1 MSNTTLLKEAQR
13 FHAALLTSGF
23 RNHAYRCNLLLRAYA
38 RCGALSH
45 ARSLL
50 LQMPLPTLVSFNTL
64 LSGFVRSGRIDDAID
79 LFDAM
84 PATDAHSYNTVICG
98 LVRIHRVREAFAR
111 FLRMAR
117 SHVRPDDFTCS
128 TIVACCD
135 LSGGRQLHALMVKVA
150 SLTSDPFAGTNLLRM
165 YGDAGEMC
173 DARKVFDEMGHR
185 DLTSWNVL
193 IDCYFK
199 SGMGELCIKIFVEM
213 VRDRIRLDE
222 FTLATVMNELASC
235 SSVSKG
241 MQVHSLVVRAGFI
254 MDRFCC
260 NALLNLYSKGGFV
273 SSAMK
278 LFDDM
283 TDPDVVSW
291 TIMISGLEVGG
302 HIIDAFEVFNSMRMA
317 EVEPNSFTFGT
328 LIGCCANVNAFD
340 IGKQFHALVLKNGLE
355 LDVVV
360 GSTIVN
366 MYSKC
371 GEITDALRLFQ
382 SLPERDIV
390 SWNGVICGLAQ
401 NGEATTALQLF
412 DEMVQLRLNGIMPNH
427 VTFVG
432 VLTACSRAG
441 LIRKGCSIFNDMVDV
456 YSCEP
461 QAEHYAC
468 MVDLF
473 ARSGLLEEAEVII
486 QSLST
491 EPNIILWGALLGAC
505 KSRGNLVMAKRIVK
519 RLYVSEPMNSSD
531 YVLLANL
538 YAANKEWDDVFK
550 VSNAPWLLKS
560 KKAHASLPATANVMK
575 IATPIAL
582 AVIVTVSASI

>member
-1 MSNTTLLKEAQR
+1 
-13 FHAALLTSGF
+13 
-23 RNHAYRCNLLLRAYA
+23 
-38 RCGALSH
+38 
-45 ARSLL
+45 
-50 LQMPLPTLVSFNTL
+50 MPPCLHLASEITPTVATCCSAPTLDAAPCPTPVPSYSKCPSPPSSPSTPSSLASSAPAASTTPSTYSTPCRPPMLTLTTPSSAVSSASTA
-64 LSGFVRSGRIDDAID
+64 SGKPSLVSSAW
-79 LFDAM
+79 
-84 PATDAHSYNTVICG
+84 PA
-98 LVRIHRVREAFAR
+98 
-111 FLRMAR
+111 
-117 SHVRPDDFTCS
+117 
-128 TIVACCD
+128 
-135 LSGGRQLHALMVKVA
+135 LHALMVKVA

-173 DARKVFDEMGHR
+173 DARKVFDEM
-185 DLTSWNVL
+185 
-193 IDCYFK
+193 
-199 SGMGELCIKIFVEM
+199 
-213 VRDRIRLDE
+213 
-222 FTLATVMNELASC
+222 
-235 SSVSKG
+235 
-241 MQVHSLVVRAGFI
+241 AGFI

-302 HIIDAFEVFNSMRMA
+302 HISDAFEVFNSMRMA

-401 NGEATTALQLF
+401 NGETTTALQLF
-412 DEMVQLRLNGIMPNH
+412 DEMVQLRLNDIMPNH

-519 RLYVSEPMNSSD
+519 RLYVSEPMNSSN

-550 VSNAPWLLKS
+550 VRNKISTIGVQKVAGSSWVEIRGKVYSFTSGDAHNAE
-560 KKAHASLPATANVMK
+560 T
-575 IATPIAL
+575 
-582 AVIVTVSASI
+582 